1 MELNKEIKIKPGKS
15 GFTKLQSNDPLFPEM
30 LEGEKQDN
38 RIRQRAFRDFLKDLL
53 PNENRVKPTLRI
65 PYQVTNKSINDFT
78 ETELRNVEK
87 YIIENELI

>member
-1 MELNKEIKIKPGKS
+1 MNSGIVIKPGKS
-15 GFTKLQSNDPLFPEM
+15 GFTRLQSNDPLFPEM

-53 PNENRVKPTLRI
+53 PVENGFNPTLRI

-78 ETELRNVEK
+78 DIEIRNVEK
-87 YIIENELI
+87 YINENQLI